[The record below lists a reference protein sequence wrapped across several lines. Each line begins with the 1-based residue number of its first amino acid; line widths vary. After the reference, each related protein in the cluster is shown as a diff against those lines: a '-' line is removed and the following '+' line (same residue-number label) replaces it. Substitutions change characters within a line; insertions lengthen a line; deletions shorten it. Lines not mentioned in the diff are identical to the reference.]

1 MEELEEIKKEIKRRN
16 LKRKSVIIT
25 EKEKKDVDESVGE
38 IKFLKFFR
46 KFD

>member
-38 IKFLKFFR
+38 IKFLKLFR